1 MRNPFIT
8 ILLYVLSVAVLTVIV
23 FGLGFLALPSV
34 TGQTFAI
41 DDVEGWLY
49 SLFTA
54 GVIVT
59 SSAFALNVGAR

>member
-1 MRNPFIT
+1 MRNPIAT
-8 ILLYVLSVAVLTVIV
+8 ILLCLLSVAVLTAVV
-23 FGLGFLALPSV
+23 FAIGMLVLPSV
-34 TGQTFAI
+34 TGQPIAI

-59 SSAFALNVGAR
+59 SSALAMNVGAR

>member
-23 FGLGFLALPSV
+23 FGLWFLALPSV
-34 TGQTFAI
+34 TGEAFAI
-41 DDVEGWLY
+41 DDVEGWMY

-59 SSAFALNVGAR
+59 CSAAVLKLGAR